1 MSIIDRYRNH
11 QDVKEI
17 RKNAER
23 ILHRLS
29 VEIGE
34 RTLRRYDRLEETR
47 AFITERLS
55 ATGHAYA
62 EEYTVEGK
70 TVANI
75 VAEIPGTERP
85 NEIIVIGAHY
95 DTVEGTPGAD
105 DNGSAVTGL
114 LEMFRLLSA
123 RAYRRTLRFVAFTLE
138 EPPYFL
144 TKDMGSMRYAKGCRE
159 RKELIRFMVCLE
171 MIGYAGRS
179 IEQQYPIREMKE
191 RFPRIGDFL
200 TVVSL
205 PSSSPYTYLWKRVYN
220 QHAKKAVHELIG
232 PASIPGIDFSDH
244 CSFCRNGFPAIMLT
258 DTAFYRNKAY
268 HTEHDTY
275 DTINFDFLADV
286 IRNSARTLA
295 EIADMDELPVAECG
309 C

>member
-144 TKDMGSMRYAKGCRE
+144 TKDMGSMRYAKGCR
-159 RKELIRFMVCLE
+159 
-171 MIGYAGRS
+171 
-179 IEQQYPIREMKE
+179 
-191 RFPRIGDFL
+191 
-200 TVVSL
+200 
-205 PSSSPYTYLWKRVYN
+205 
-220 QHAKKAVHELIG
+220 
-232 PASIPGIDFSDH
+232 
-244 CSFCRNGFPAIMLT
+244 
-258 DTAFYRNKAY
+258 
-268 HTEHDTY
+268 
-275 DTINFDFLADV
+275 
-286 IRNSARTLA
+286 
-295 EIADMDELPVAECG
+295 
-309 C
+309 